1 MTLTQRLKGV
11 WTKARKPDT
20 SALKVGLEPHD
31 CAYLILRVF
40 ADLQVTAPVNIEIDD
55 FFEHRFNTPID
66 LGGVEPM
73 SLLETLAEQIPD
85 GELYFECLATLAKR
99 RLKYRRILESQPI
112 PYFDE
117 VVPRALL
124 QIGDLPSQQLI
135 ALLKWRKWIFTID
148 NRAGQETGYVFEPVI
163 ASALGGEACS
173 SSKSPVRRSDDTKK
187 GRQVDCVLCDPNRA
201 YEFKIR
207 VTIAASGQGRWA
219 EELSFP
225 SDAAKAGYQPILIV
239 IDSKSNPKLDELV
252 KAFENAGGEAHL
264 GEDAWK
270 HLDEVAG
277 PTMSMFLEKYV
288 HAPFAELLASQG
300 EDGQPLPDF
309 GCVIRE
315 NKIVFTIG
323 NEELAIDRDPSSE
336 DSDDDPTSVA

>member
-1 MTLTQRLKGV
+1 MTLTQRLKSV

-20 SALKVGLEPHD
+20 SVLKVSLEPHD
-31 CAYLILRVF
+31 YAYLILRVF
-40 ADLQVTAPVNIEIDD
+40 KDLGVTPPVQADIDEFFDYRFNSTIELDNIE
-55 FFEHRFNTPID
+55 
-66 LGGVEPM
+66 PM
-73 SLLETLAEQIPD
+73 ALLESLAEQIPD

-117 VVPRALL
+117 VGPRALL
-124 QIGDLPSQQLI
+124 QIGDLPSEQLI
-135 ALLKWRKWIFTID
+135 AMLKWRKWIFTID

-163 ASALGGEACS
+163 AAALGGEACG
-173 SSKSPVRRSDDTKK
+173 SSKSPVRRSDESRK
-187 GRQVDCVLCDPNRA
+187 GRQVDCVLVDPNRA

-225 SDAAKAGYQPILIV
+225 SDAVKSGYQPILIV
-239 IDSKSNPKLDELV
+239 IDAKRNPKLDELV
-252 KAFENAGGEAHL
+252 IAFENAGGEAYL

-270 HLDEVAG
+270 HFDDVAG
-277 PTMSMFLEKYV
+277 PTMSTFLEKYV

-300 EDGQPLPDF
+300 DDGQPLPDF
-309 GCVIRE
+309 GCMVRE
-315 NKIVFTIG
+315 NKILFQIG
-323 NEELAIDRDPSSE
+323 GEQLAIERDKYAAS
-336 DSDDDPTSVA
+336 SDDIED

>member
-1 MTLTQRLKGV
+1 M
-11 WTKARKPDT
+11 WTRARKPDT
-20 SALKVGLEPHD
+20 SVLKVGLEPHD
-31 CAYLILRVF
+31 CAYLILQVF
-40 ADLQVTAPVNIEIDD
+40 ADLGVNAPVQVEVDD
-55 FFEHRFNTPID
+55 FFEHRFNTAINI
-66 LGGVEPM
+66 GNVEP
-73 SLLETLAEQIPD
+73 SDLLGALAEQIPD

-117 VVPRALL
+117 VGPRALL
-124 QIGDLPSQQLI
+124 QIGDLPSEQLI

-163 ASALGGEACS
+163 AAALGGEACS
-173 SSKSPVRRSDDTKK
+173 SSKSPVRRTDDTKK

-225 SDAAKAGYQPILIV
+225 SDAVQSGFKPILIV
-239 IDSKSNPKLDELV
+239 IDSRRNPKLNELV
-252 KAFENAGGEAHL
+252 LAFQKAGGEAYL
-264 GEDAWK
+264 GDDAWK
-270 HLDEVAG
+270 HLDEIAG
-277 PTMSMFLEKYV
+277 PTMSKFLEKYV

-300 EDGQPLPDF
+300 EIGQPLPDF
-309 GCVIRE
+309 GCAIRE
-315 NKIVFTIG
+315 NKIVFSVG
-323 NEELAIDRDPSSE
+323 GEELAINRDESAE
-336 DSDDDPTSVA
+336 VHGDDESQNT